1 MPRYARPK
9 LASSANAKRTK
20 PYSGTETTICRP
32 SHSGSSY
39 NGYGRLNTECWM
51 QEFPMREVV
60 IASSVRTPVGRAVKG
75 TLRATRPDEL
85 GAIAIKGALDRVP
98 QLDPK
103 EIEDVILG
111 CAMPEAEQGNNVART
126 ASLRAGVPIEA
137 SAMTINRFCSSGL
150 QAIAMAAER
159 IMAGGAEVIVAG
171 GTESMSMVPM
181 GGNKI
186 SPNPWLV
193 EHYPDSLISM
203 GLTAERLASRFNIS
217 REGADNFS
225 LRSHQ
230 KALAAIA
237 AGKFDE
243 ETVPVPVSFTTPN
256 GSKPKRE
263 EIIFKMDEG
272 PRADTSL
279 EALLALKPAFH
290 VKGTVTAGNSSQM
303 SDGAAAAVVMSAERA
318 KALGIKPL
326 ARYVSFATAGYKPEE
341 MGLGP
346 VFAIPKALKIA
357 GLKLSDIDVIELNE
371 AFAAQS
377 LAVIKEA
384 GLDPDRVNPNGGAIA
399 LGHPLGC
406 TGAKLT
412 ATIIR
417 ELKRRNAKYG
427 LVTMCVGGGMG
438 AAGIFENL

>member
-1 MPRYARPK
+1 M
-9 LASSANAKRTK
+9 
-20 PYSGTETTICRP
+20 TEI
-32 SHSGSSY
+32 
-39 NGYGRLNTECWM
+39 
-51 QEFPMREVV
+51 F
-60 IASSVRTPVGRAVKG
+60 IAAAVRTAVGKAPKG
-75 TLRATRPDEL
+75 TLATTRPDDL
-85 GAIAIKGALDRVP
+85 AATAIRGALDRVP
-98 QLDPK
+98 ALDLK

-111 CAMPEAEQGNNVART
+111 CAMPEAEQGTNVARI
-126 ASLRAGVPIEA
+126 ASLRAGLPVEV

-159 IMAGGAEVIVAG
+159 IMSGGADVMVAG
-171 GTESMSMVPM
+171 GTESMSMIPM

-193 EHYPDSLISM
+193 DHYPDSYLSM
-203 GLTAERLASRFNIS
+203 GLTAERLAQRIGIT
-217 REGADNFS
+217 REACDEFS

-243 ETVPVPVSFTTPN
+243 ETVAVPVSFTTPN
-256 GSKPKRE
+256 GSKPKRQ
-263 EIIFKMDEG
+263 EISFKVDEG

-279 EALLALKPAFH
+279 EALGALKAAFH
-290 VKGTVTAGNSSQM
+290 LKGVTTAGNSSQM

-318 KALGIKPL
+318 KALGITPL

-346 VFAIPKALKIA
+346 VFAIPKALRLA

-384 GLDPDRVNPNGGAIA
+384 RLVLERVNPNGGAIA

-412 ATIIR
+412 AGVIR
-417 ELKRRNAKYG
+417 ELKRLKARYG

-438 AAGIFENL
+438 AAGIFENLN

>member
-1 MPRYARPK
+1 
-9 LASSANAKRTK
+9 
-20 PYSGTETTICRP
+20 
-32 SHSGSSY
+32 
-39 NGYGRLNTECWM
+39 
-51 QEFPMREVV
+51 MREVV
-60 IASSVRTPVGRAVKG
+60 IVSSLRTPVGRAFRG
-75 TLRATRPDEL
+75 TLRSTRPDEL
-85 GAIAIKGALDRVP
+85 AAIAIKSALERVP

-111 CAMPEAEQGNNVART
+111 CAMPEAEQGMNVARI
-126 ASLRAGVPIEA
+126 AALRAGLPVET

-159 IMAGGAEVIVAG
+159 IGSGGAEVIVAG
-171 GTESMSMVPM
+171 GTESMTMIPM

-193 EHYPDSLISM
+193 DHYPDAYLSM
-203 GLTAERLASRFNIS
+203 GLTAERLARRFSIT
-217 REGADNFS
+217 REQADEFS
-225 LRSHQ
+225 LHSHQ
-230 KALAAIA
+230 KALAAIQ
-237 AGKFDE
+237 AGKFED
-243 ETVPVPVSFTTPN
+243 ETVAVPVSFTTPN
-256 GSKPKRE
+256 GSKPKKQ
-263 EIIFKMDEG
+263 EIVFKVDEG

-279 EALLALKPAFH
+279 EALAALKPAFH
-290 VKGTVTAGNSSQM
+290 VAGTVTAGNSSQM
-303 SDGAAAAVVMSAERA
+303 SDGAAAAVVMSGERA
-318 KALGIKPL
+318 QALGIRPL
-326 ARYVSFATAGYKPEE
+326 VRYVSFATAGYKPEE

-346 VFAIPKALKIA
+346 VYAIPKALKLA
-357 GLKLSDIDVIELNE
+357 GLKLSEIDVIELNE

-412 ATIIR
+412 STSIR
-417 ELKRRNAKYG
+417 EMKRRNARYG

-438 AAGIFENL
+438 AAGVFENIAV